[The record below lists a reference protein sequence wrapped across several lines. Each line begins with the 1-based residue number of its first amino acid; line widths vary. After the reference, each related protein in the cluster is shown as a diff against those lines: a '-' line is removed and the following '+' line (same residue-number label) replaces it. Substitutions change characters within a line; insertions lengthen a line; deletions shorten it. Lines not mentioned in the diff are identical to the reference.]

1 MELSLGIRVVLFV
14 LFAIVVLVG
23 IYLQLKYFQKN
34 RDDRID
40 AKLERDDLYNSIVT
54 AQAIADSLKNQGYD
68 VGDSELTLEMA
79 MLSFEQ
85 RNDLKTRQLVD
96 NARKQMFVAK
106 NPVEEAPFSIRDGVA
121 PKRDDEIPRPKIS
134 ESVIQAQFMM
144 NVAISKGGDGVS
156 ELVAEA
162 AKALD
167 NGDEDSALTLA
178 NRARR
183 MSEGLP
189 PVPEDDDVDDGL
201 CPECGGDVPPEYV
214 FCGSCGYKVR

>member
-1 MELSLGIRVVLFV
+1 MELSLGLRVALFV
-14 LFAIVVLVG
+14 LFAVVVLVG

-40 AKLERDDLYNSIVT
+40 AKLVRDDLYNSIVT

-79 MLSFEQ
+79 MLSFDQ
-85 RNDLKTRQLVD
+85 RNDLKTKQLVD
-96 NARKQMFVAK
+96 NARKQMFIAK
-106 NPVEEAPFSIRDGVA
+106 NPVDESPFSIRNDVV
-121 PKRDDEIPRPKIS
+121 PEMDDRISRSKIS
-134 ESVIQAQFMM
+134 ESVIQARFMM
-144 NVAISKGGDGVS
+144 NVASSKGGDGVA

-162 AKALD
+162 GQALD
-167 NGDEDSALTLA
+167 DGDEESALALA

-183 MSEGLP
+183 ISEGLAQIP
-189 PVPEDDDVDDGL
+189 LGDSDDGL
-201 CPECGGDVPPEYV
+201 CSECGGDVPAEYV